1 MRPLLALAI
10 ALVVAAPA
18 EASTAGGE
26 RRCGSILTR
35 PDAPQRIR
43 AEGVGCRFA
52 VSLAA
57 RHYRSVERGGRC
69 RLRRPSCRIGRY
81 RCRRT
86 FFGNSGTRVR
96 CRRGERSVRFIY
108 GV

>member
-1 MRPLLALAI
+1 VRPLLALAI
-10 ALVVAAPA
+10 AIVAAAPA
-18 EASTAGGE
+18 EAAAAGGE
-26 RRCGSILTR
+26 RFCGSILTR

-43 AEGVGCRFA
+43 AQGVGCRFA
-52 VSLAA
+52 LTLAV

-69 RLRRPSCRIGRY
+69 RLGRPSCRLGRY
-81 RCRRT
+81 RCRRA

-96 CRRGERSVRFIY
+96 CRRGERLVRFVY